1 MKIGIVIPS
10 FKEEAS
16 LPGLLRQIAAQ
27 GTGAAVCVVD
37 DSPGDSGVAG
47 LDGLGLDGLTV
58 IRRGSKGGRG
68 SAVLEGMRHFLAGPC
83 DLIVEMDADLSH
95 PPSRLP
101 GLIKESLEKK
111 ADLLIASRYLRG
123 SSEED
128 RPLLR
133 RLFSRAAN
141 GLAGLLLGVPV
152 KDYTSGYRVYSRRA
166 AEAAAACGVSGKG
179 FILLIEILVDLHYRG
194 YAVAE
199 APLVYTGRAKGKS
212 SVDHREVLG
221 AFAGLLK
228 VWRLKNRLAGGAAAR
243 QS

>member
-47 LDGLGLDGLTV
+47 LDRLGLDGLTV
-58 IRRGSKGGRG
+58 IRRGGKGGRG

-83 DLIVEMDADLSH
+83 DLIVEMDADMSH

-101 GLIKESLEKK
+101 DLIKESLEKK
-111 ADLLIASRYLRG
+111 ADLLIASRFVPGG
-123 SSEED
+123 SD
-128 RPLLR
+128 ARPLPR

-141 GLAGLLLGVPV
+141 ALAGLLLRLPV
-152 KDYTSGYRVYSRRA
+152 KDYTGGYRVYSRRA
-166 AEAAAACGVSGKG
+166 AEAAAACGASGTG
-179 FILLIEILVDLHYRG
+179 FILQLETLVALCCRA

-199 APLVYTGRAKGKS
+199 TPLAFAERRKGES
-212 SVDHREVLG
+212 SVDHKEILG

-228 VWRLKNRLAGGAAAR
+228 VWSLKRRLAGSAPAR
-243 QS
+243 QP